1 MSGMISSGRNG
12 SVNGVC
18 IMYGVCVSGLSSIV
32 YVLYRS
38 KLKTELGNKYILAN
52 KTVVV
57 IIQLP
62 ARK

>member
-1 MSGMISSGRNG
+1 MSGMIWSGRNG

-18 IMYGVCVSGLSSIV
+18 DSGLSSIV
-32 YVLYRS
+32 DVLYRS

-57 IIQLP
+57 IIQLL